1 MKNLDNFFR
10 TTAPAIKDVDEI
22 LTDECK
28 IEAAVVLD
36 AEEFADFRRRLFVA
50 RDFIADNHDYM
61 YLDRNGISHC
71 LLVLG
76 EGQPDGILVDSGL
89 SQHAKFTSFLPNATD
104 FMKKQ
109 IQMMADEILNDN
121 ENTIDFKSISDKFD
135 VTVTADN
142 GIGQMLIDELR
153 GRNELA
159 NVEVTHDSIELTRV
173 ENAPVEVDDKR
184 LMTLFMLMGCNLE
197 NVHIV
202 DADVEHDLATI
213 VELNQDTLTEDG
225 KREWSYVLSAKV
237 TRIFDGIYGTQIE
250 VTGCEPERLE
260 AFSKMLAGECTLS
273 ESERWLNPATDGET
287 FDLKFE

>member
-1 MKNLDNFFR
+1 MKNMDNFFR
-10 TTAPAIKDVDEI
+10 TTASAIKDVDEI
-22 LTDECK
+22 RTDECK
-28 IEAAVVLD
+28 IEAVVVLD
-36 AEEFADFRRRLFVA
+36 AEEFEDFRRRLFVA

-89 SQHAKFTSFLPNATD
+89 SQHAKFTSFLPNAAD

-109 IQMMADEILNDN
+109 IRMMTDEILNDN
-121 ENTIDFKSISDKFD
+121 ENTIDFKSISEKFD
-135 VTVTADN
+135 VTVTSDN

-173 ENAPVEVDDKR
+173 ENAPVEVDDKH
-184 LMTLFMLMGCNLE
+184 LMTLFMLMGCNLD

-202 DADVEHDLATI
+202 DSEVEHDLATI
-213 VELNQDTLTEDG
+213 VELNQDTLTDDG
-225 KREWSYVLSAKV
+225 KREWSDVLGAKV

-250 VTGCEPERLE
+250 VTGSEPERLE

-273 ESERWLNPATDGET
+273 ESERWLNPVADDEV

>member
-1 MKNLDNFFR
+1 MKNMDNFFR
-10 TTAPAIKDVDEI
+10 TAAPAIKDVDEI
-22 LTDECK
+22 RTDECK
-28 IEAAVVLD
+28 IEAVVVLD
-36 AEEFADFRRRLFVA
+36 AEEFEDFHKRLFVA
-50 RDFIADNHDYM
+50 RDFIADNRDYM

-76 EGQPDGILVDSGL
+76 EGKPDGILVDSGL
-89 SQHAKFTSFLPNATD
+89 SQHAKFTSFLPNAAD
-104 FMKKQ
+104 FMNKQ
-109 IQMMADEILNDN
+109 VQMIADEILNDN

-135 VTVTADN
+135 VTVSADN
-142 GIGQMLIDELR
+142 GIGKMLIDELR

-159 NVEVTHDSIELTRV
+159 NVQITHDSIELTRV
-173 ENAPVEVDDKR
+173 ENAPVEVDDKH

-202 DADVEHDLATI
+202 DSDVEHDLATI

-225 KREWSYVLSAKV
+225 KREWSDVLSAKV

-273 ESERWLNPATDGET
+273 ESERWLNPAMDDEA

>member
-1 MKNLDNFFR
+1 MKNFDSFFR

-22 LTDECK
+22 RTDECK
-28 IEAAVVLD
+28 IEAVVVLD
-36 AEEFADFRRRLFVA
+36 AEEFEDFRRRLFVA
-50 RDFIADNHDYM
+50 RDFIADNLDYM

-89 SQHAKFTSFLPNATD
+89 SQHAKFTSFLPNAAD

-109 IQMMADEILNDN
+109 IQMMADEILSGN
-121 ENTIDFKSISDKFD
+121 ENTIDFRSISGKFD
-135 VTVTADN
+135 VTVTAEN
-142 GIGQMLIDELR
+142 GIGKMLIDELR
-153 GRNELA
+153 GRNELI
-159 NVEVTHDSIELTRV
+159 NVEVTHNSIELTRV
-173 ENAPVEVDDKR
+173 KNAPVEVDDKH

-197 NVHIV
+197 NIHII

-225 KREWSYVLSAKV
+225 KREWSDVLGAKV
-237 TRIFDGIYGTQIE
+237 TRIFNGIYGTQIE

-273 ESERWLNPATDGET
+273 ESERWLNPVVDDET

>member
-1 MKNLDNFFR
+1 MKNMDNFFR

-22 LTDECK
+22 RIDECK
-28 IEAAVVLD
+28 IEAVVVLN
-36 AEEFADFRRRLFVA
+36 AEEFEDFRRRLFVA
-50 RDFIADNHDYM
+50 RDFIADNRDYM

-76 EGQPDGILVDSGL
+76 EGQQDGILVDSGL
-89 SQHAKFTSFLPNATD
+89 SQHAKFTSFLPNAVD

-109 IQMMADEILNDN
+109 IRMMTDEILSSN
-121 ENTIDFKSISDKFD
+121 ENTIDFKTISDKFD
-135 VTVTADN
+135 VTVTSDN
-142 GIGQMLIDELR
+142 GIGRMLIDELR

-159 NVEVTHDSIELTRV
+159 NVEVTPDSIELTRIV
-173 ENAPVEVDDKR
+173 NAPVEVDDR
-184 LMTLFMLMGCNLE
+184 HLMTLFMLMGCNLE

-213 VELNQDTLTEDG
+213 VELNQDTLSEEG
-225 KREWSYVLSAKV
+225 KREWSDVLGSKV

-273 ESERWLNPATDGET
+273 ESERWLNPVADDEV

>member
-22 LTDECK
+22 RTDECK
-28 IEAAVVLD
+28 IEAVVVLD
-36 AEEFADFRRRLFVA
+36 AEEFEDFRRRLFVA
-50 RDFIADNHDYM
+50 RDFIADNRDYM

-76 EGQPDGILVDSGL
+76 EDQTDGILVDSGL
-89 SQHAKFTSFLPNATD
+89 SQHAKFTSFLPNAAD
-104 FMKKQ
+104 FMEKQ
-109 IQMMADEILNDN
+109 IQMMADEML
-121 ENTIDFKSISDKFD
+121 ENFETEVDFKSISDKFD

-142 GIGQMLIDELR
+142 GIGQMLLDELR

-159 NVEVTHDSIELTRV
+159 NVEVTHDSIELTRD
-173 ENAPVEVDDKR
+173 ENAPVEVDDKH

-225 KREWSYVLSAKV
+225 RREWSDVLGGKV

-273 ESERWLNPATDGET
+273 ESEHWLNPEMNDET

>member
-1 MKNLDNFFR
+1 MKKLDDFFH

-22 LTDECK
+22 RTDECK
-28 IEAAVVLD
+28 IEAVVVLD
-36 AEEFADFRRRLFVA
+36 AEEFEDFRRRLFVA

-76 EGQPDGILVDSGL
+76 EGQPDGVLVDSGL
-89 SQHAKFTSFLPNATD
+89 SQHAKFTSFLPNAAD
-104 FMKKQ
+104 FMKKE
-109 IQMMADEILNDN
+109 IRMMADALLRDDPDRL
-121 ENTIDFKSISDKFD
+121 DFRSISDRFD
-135 VTVTADN
+135 VTVTAEN
-142 GIGQMLIDELR
+142 GIGKMLIAELR

-159 NVEVTHDSIELTRV
+159 DVEVTHDSIELTRV
-173 ENAPVEVDDKR
+173 ENAPVEVNDKH
-184 LMTLFMLMGCNLE
+184 LMTLSTLMNCPLE
-197 NVHIV
+197 NVHLV

-213 VELNQDTLTEDG
+213 VELNQDTLTDEG
-225 KREWSYVLSAKV
+225 KREWSDVLGAKV

-273 ESERWLNPATDGET
+273 ESERWLNPVADDEV
-287 FDLKFE
+287 FDMKTE

>member
-1 MKNLDNFFR
+1 MKNFDNFFR

-22 LTDECK
+22 RTDEYK
-28 IEAAVVLD
+28 VEAVVVLD
-36 AEEFADFRRRLFVA
+36 AEEFEDFRRRLFVA
-50 RDFIADNHDYM
+50 RDFIADNRDYM
-61 YLDRNGISHC
+61 YLDQNGISHC

-76 EGQPDGILVDSGL
+76 EGKPDGILVDSGL
-89 SQHAKFTSFLPNATD
+89 SQHAKFTSFLPNAAD
-104 FMKKQ
+104 FMEKQ
-109 IQMMADEILNDN
+109 IQMMADEILSGN
-121 ENTIDFKSISDKFD
+121 ENAIDFKTISAKFD
-135 VTVTADN
+135 VTVTAEN
-142 GIGQMLIDELR
+142 GIGKMLIDELR
-153 GRNELA
+153 GRNKLVD
-159 NVEVTHDSIELTRV
+159 VEVTHNSIELTRV
-173 ENAPVEVDDKR
+173 ENAPVEVDDKH
-184 LMTLFMLMGCNLE
+184 LMTLFMLMSCDLE

-225 KREWSYVLSAKV
+225 KREWSDVLSAKV

-273 ESERWLNPATDGET
+273 ESERWLNSAADDET

>member
-22 LTDECK
+22 RTDECK
-28 IEAAVVLD
+28 IEAVVVLD
-36 AEEFADFRRRLFVA
+36 AEEFEDFRRRLFVA
-50 RDFIADNHDYM
+50 RDFIADNRDYM

-76 EGQPDGILVDSGL
+76 EDQTDGILVDSGL
-89 SQHAKFTSFLPNATD
+89 SQHAKFTSFLPNAAD
-104 FMKKQ
+104 FMEKQ
-109 IQMMADEILNDN
+109 IQMMADEML
-121 ENTIDFKSISDKFD
+121 ENFETEVDFKSISDKFD

-142 GIGQMLIDELR
+142 GIGQMLLDELR

-173 ENAPVEVDDKR
+173 ENAPVEVDDKH

-225 KREWSYVLSAKV
+225 RREWSDVLGAKV

-273 ESERWLNPATDGET
+273 ESEHWLNPEMNDET

>member
-10 TTAPAIKDVDEI
+10 TTASAIKDVDEI

-50 RDFIADNHDYM
+50 RDFIADNRDYM

-89 SQHAKFTSFLPNATD
+89 SQHAKFTSFLPNAAD

-109 IQMMADEILNDN
+109 IQMMADEML
-121 ENTIDFKSISDKFD
+121 ENFETAIDFKSISDKFD

-159 NVEVTHDSIELTRV
+159 NVYVTPNSIELTRV
-173 ENAPVEVDDKR
+173 KNAPVEADDKH

-213 VELNQDTLTEDG
+213 VELNQDTLTDEG
-225 KREWSYVLSAKV
+225 NREWSDVLGAKV

-273 ESERWLNPATDGET
+273 ESERWLNPVADDEV

>member
-1 MKNLDNFFR
+1 MKKLDNFFR
-10 TTAPAIKDVDEI
+10 TTASAIKDVDEI
-22 LTDECK
+22 RTDECK
-28 IEAAVVLD
+28 VEAVVVLD
-36 AEEFADFRRRLFVA
+36 AEEFEDFRRRLFVA
-50 RDFIADNHDYM
+50 RDFIADNRDYM

-76 EGQPDGILVDSGL
+76 ECQTDGILVDSGL
-89 SQHAKFTSFLPNATD
+89 SQHAKFTSFLPNAVD

-109 IQMMADEILNDN
+109 IQMMADELLRNV
-121 ENTIDFKSISDKFD
+121 ETEIDFKSISDKFD
-135 VTVTADN
+135 VTVSANN
-142 GIGQMLIDELR
+142 GIGRMLIDELR

-159 NVEVTHDSIELTRV
+159 NVEVNHNSIELTRV
-173 ENAPVEVDDKR
+173 ENAPVEVDDR
-184 LMTLFMLMGCNLE
+184 HLMTLFMLMGCNLE

-202 DADVEHDLATI
+202 DSDVEHDLATI

-225 KREWSYVLSAKV
+225 KREWSDVLGAKV

-273 ESERWLNPATDGET
+273 ESERWLNPAADDET

>member
-1 MKNLDNFFR
+1 MKNFDNFFR

-22 LTDECK
+22 RTDECK
-28 IEAAVVLD
+28 VEAVVVLD
-36 AEEFADFRRRLFVA
+36 AEEFEDFRRRLFIA

-76 EGQPDGILVDSGL
+76 EGQQDGILVDSGL
-89 SQHAKFTSFLPNATD
+89 SQHAKFTSFLPNAAD
-104 FMKKQ
+104 FMEKQ
-109 IQMMADEILNDN
+109 IQMMADEILSGN
-121 ENTIDFKSISDKFD
+121 ENAIDFKTISAKFD
-135 VTVTADN
+135 VTVTAEN
-142 GIGQMLIDELR
+142 GIGKMLIDELR
-153 GRNELA
+153 GRNKLVD
-159 NVEVTHDSIELTRV
+159 VEVTHNSIELTRV
-173 ENAPVEVDDKR
+173 ENAPVEVDDKH
-184 LMTLFMLMGCNLE
+184 LMTLFMLMSCDLE

-225 KREWSYVLSAKV
+225 KREWSDVLSAKV

-273 ESERWLNPATDGET
+273 ESERWMNPATDGET

>member
-1 MKNLDNFFR
+1 MKKLDNFFR
-10 TTAPAIKDVDEI
+10 TTASAIKDVDEI
-22 LTDECK
+22 RTDEYK
-28 IEAAVVLD
+28 IEAVVVLD
-36 AEEFADFRRRLFVA
+36 AEEFEDFRRRLFVA

-76 EGQPDGILVDSGL
+76 EGKPDGILVDSGL
-89 SQHAKFTSFLPNATD
+89 SQHAKFTSFLPNAAD
-104 FMKKQ
+104 FMEKQ
-109 IQMMADEILNDN
+109 IRMMADEML
-121 ENTIDFKSISDKFD
+121 ENFETAIDFKSISDKFD

-173 ENAPVEVDDKR
+173 ENAPVEVDDKH
-184 LMTLFMLMGCNLE
+184 LITLFMLMGCNLD

-202 DADVEHDLATI
+202 DSEVEHDLATI
-213 VELNQDTLTEDG
+213 VELNQDTLTDDG
-225 KREWSYVLSAKV
+225 KREWSDVLGAKV

-250 VTGCEPERLE
+250 VTGSEPERLE

-273 ESERWLNPATDGET
+273 ESERWLNPVADDEV